1 MKQYIKVLVV
11 EDSPVK
17 KKILEHILTS
27 DKNIKVIGFAKNSEQ
42 ALDFIK
48 HNSPDIIT
56 MDINIEGGLN
66 GFELTKLI
74 LNKKP
79 IPVVIISAIRSDKNK
94 AEIADAMMKSGA
106 LYFIDS
112 PPGPWHESFDKSS
125 KEIIKYVKLLSNIK
139 IIQKQSNIDFPI
151 KVTANRSKSKI
162 VAIGVS
168 TGGPAILKQIL
179 SQLPAKINLP
189 IIVAQHISPGFDK
202 LLVEQLK
209 KFCKAPIKI
218 ITNHE
223 KAKPGTIYFAP
234 AGMIT
239 ELIEDEFAIIDPPKG
254 YMSHLPSISALFA
267 SMVSYYG
274 KNTIAIILS
283 GMGRDGVKELK
294 ILKEEGA
301 ITIAQDKETSV
312 VYGMPKEA
320 AETGAAKYVY
330 TPDEIAEFLNKNL

>member
-17 KKILEHILTS
+17 KKILEHILNS
-27 DKNIKVIGFAKNSEQ
+27 DPNIKVIGFAKDSEET
-42 ALDFIK
+42 LDFLK

-66 GFELTKLI
+66 GFELTELI

-79 IPVVIISAIRSDKNK
+79 IPVVIISAIRGEKNR
-94 AEIADAMMKSGA
+94 AEIANAMMKSGA

-112 PPGPWHESFDKSS
+112 PPGPWHENFDKSS
-125 KEIIKYVKLLSNIK
+125 KEIIRYVKLLSNVKIK
-139 IIQKQSNIDFPI
+139 QKQSSIDFPI

-162 VAIGVS
+162 IAIGVS

-179 SQLPAKINLP
+179 SQLPEKIKLP
-189 IIVAQHISPGFDK
+189 VIIAQHISPGFDK

-209 KFCKAPIKI
+209 KYCKPPIKI

-223 KAKPGTIYFAP
+223 KAVPGTIYFAP
-234 AGMIT
+234 AGKIT
-239 ELIEDEFAIIDPPKG
+239 ELLEDEFAIIDPPKG
-254 YMSHLPSISALFA
+254 YISHLPSISALFA

-274 KNTIAIILS
+274 QNSIAIILS

-294 ILKEEGA
+294 MLKDEGA
-301 ITIAQDKETSV
+301 VTIAQDKETSV

-320 AETGAAKYVY
+320 AETGAAKFIY
-330 TPDEIAEFLNKNL
+330 TPDEIAKFLIRNV